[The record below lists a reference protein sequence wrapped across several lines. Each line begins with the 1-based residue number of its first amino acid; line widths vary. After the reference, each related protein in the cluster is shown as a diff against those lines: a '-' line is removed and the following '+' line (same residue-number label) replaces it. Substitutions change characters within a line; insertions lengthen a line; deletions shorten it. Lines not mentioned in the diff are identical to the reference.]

1 MSDNKFILADINESD
16 GIAWLTLNRPEK
28 KNALERRSTE
38 RACRAFFA
46 LSPTTTRFAA
56 SSPAGAGGSYSSGR
70 DLYDMRGQENRRRT
84 RGIGGVAE
92 IVDIMRKLP
101 QVTVAKVRG
110 WCLGGGLAMINGH
123 DLVISSDSA
132 KFGMP
137 EVIRGSYGATAT
149 PSLFHAGIPFKKA
162 FYISLTGRN
171 LTGVEAE
178 RVGLVSQVVA
188 EKELDGFV
196 ETLAKEIGSRNGAT
210 LENAKIAAYMQKI
223 CLSTW
228 PCGPMT
234 WSQHRL
240 RYYTN
245 PLNDVEG
252 YLQSQK
258 GGASG
263 EIREAGGPEISM
275 PGFDWLDVRPLSL
288 VFRRESRADQ
298 QSKKVDF
305 LENYLNVFAFRAV
318 HIVPATLRSGGG

>member
-1 MSDNKFILADINESD
+1 MPDNKLIDANIAEND

-28 KNALERRSTE
+28 KNALSIALLAELSSILRSLADNDKI
-38 RACRAFFA
+38 RCIV
-46 LSPTTTRFAA
+46 TT
-56 SSPAGAGGSYSSGR
+56 GAGDCYSSGR
-70 DLYDMRGQENRRRT
+70 DLYDMRGQNNRRRS

-123 DLVISSDSA
+123 DLVVAADSA

-137 EVIRGSYGATAT
+137 EIIRGSYGATAT
-149 PSLFHAGIPFKKA
+149 PSLFHGGIPIKKA

-178 RVGLVSQVVA
+178 RVGLVSQAVA

-196 ETLAKEIGSRNGAT
+196 ETLAKELASRNGAT
-210 LENAKIAAYMQKI
+210 LENAKIAAYMQKD
-223 CLSTW
+223 L
-228 PCGPMT
+228 PFDMALKADDLV
-234 WSQHRL
+234 QHRL

-258 GGASG
+258 GGG
-263 EIREAGGPEISM
+263 TVKYVKPE
-275 PGFDWLDVRPLSL
+275 D
-288 VFRRESRADQ
+288 RR
-298 QSKKVDF
+298 
-305 LENYLNVFAFRAV
+305 
-318 HIVPATLRSGGG
+318 